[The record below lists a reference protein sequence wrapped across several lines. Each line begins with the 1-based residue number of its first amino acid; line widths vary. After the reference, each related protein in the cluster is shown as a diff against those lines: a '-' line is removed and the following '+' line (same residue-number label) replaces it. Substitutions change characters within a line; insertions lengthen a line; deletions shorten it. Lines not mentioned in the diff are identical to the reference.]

1 MPRFSADAFLE
12 EMDKQAVL
20 GSLLS
25 KVVPKVV
32 SRGVGRA
39 GEVLGRQA
47 GAMGAGAGMGAAGG
61 AGVGAVGGSI
71 KGYREAE
78 EAGESGLAGA
88 ITGAG
93 GGALRGAGVGAALGG
108 AAGLAGGARAAD
120 VAGRLAGRK
129 GTLGALSRFG
139 QRQLHSTT
147 GIAPGGAARVLPS
160 GRINPEYTKAVSAL
174 RGPGGTHMAGKEVTQ
189 AKDVASRVGKAKGIE
204 SKAYEKALKK
214 QKRAEDYLTTARE
227 AEQKGLTSLPGVVR
241 SLGREGGVK
250 DLWRLGIKPQITQQ
264 GTMGKSMV
272 ALPVGFAGMELAR
285 ESDPDESG
293 RIERFGE
300 SLGMGAGY
308 ATSPF
313 IPIAG
318 SEVLSRGTAAAGGAV
333 GKTIDKLLKAKKK
346 AQTQGLGDNPAAPT
360 MEDGSQP
367 EMVERM
373 YSNAA
378 QGLPPDELVL

>member
-1 MPRFSADAFLE
+1 MPRLSTDAFMEGLE
-12 EMDKQAVL
+12 KQAVL

-39 GEVLGRQA
+39 GEVIGRQA
-47 GAMGAGAGMGAAGG
+47 GAMGAGAGIGAAGG
-61 AGVGAVGGSI
+61 AGVGAVGGGV

-78 EAGESGLAGA
+78 EKGESGLAGA

-93 GGALRGAGVGAALGG
+93 GGALTGAGVGAALGG

-120 VAGRLAGRK
+120 VAGRLAGRE
-129 GTLGALSRFG
+129 GALGAVSRFG
-139 QRQLHSTT
+139 QRQLHATT
-147 GIAPGGAARVLPS
+147 GLTPGGA
-160 GRINPEYTKAVSAL
+160 KAVGAL
-174 RGPGGTHMAGKEVTQ
+174 RGPGGTHTAGKELAR
-189 AKDVASRVGKAKGIE
+189 AKERVSQVGKAKGIE
-204 SKAYEKALKK
+204 SKAYRKALKK
-214 QKRAEDYLTTARE
+214 QQRAEGYFSTARE
-227 AEQKGLTSLPGVVR
+227 AEQKGLTSVPGMVR

-250 DLWRLGIKPQITQQ
+250 DVWRLGIKPQLTQQ
-264 GTMGKSMV
+264 GTLGKSMV

-285 ESDPDESG
+285 EGGPGEAG
-293 RIERFGE
+293 RMERFGE

-318 SEVLSRGTAAAGGAV
+318 SEVLSQGTAAAGGAV